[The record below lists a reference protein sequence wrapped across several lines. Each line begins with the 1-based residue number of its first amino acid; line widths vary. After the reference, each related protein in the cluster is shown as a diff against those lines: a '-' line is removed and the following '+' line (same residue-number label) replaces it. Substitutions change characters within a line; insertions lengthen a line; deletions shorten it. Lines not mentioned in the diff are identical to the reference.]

1 MKCSRVKTNQPCC
14 QTYYKPSA
22 CLCLSSVTPPCVHTG
37 LGNVHDTDQ
46 GEHGEGDYNDTGT
59 SAAAGT
65 ALLVVDLIV
74 DSLPPVNCFISHGSG
89 IQRLYQLQAQKFT
102 LLPGTGA
109 TTTTSAP
116 VQLQSYVSL

>member
-1 MKCSRVKTNQPCC
+1 MSTLALV
-14 QTYYKPSA
+14 
-22 CLCLSSVTPPCVHTG
+22 SVMFMIPIRR
-37 LGNVHDTDQ
+37 
-46 GEHGEGDYNDTGT
+46 EHGDYNDTGT
-59 SAAAGT
+59 SGAAGT

-109 TTTTSAP
+109 H
-116 VQLQSYVSL
+116 SLSPPT

>member
-1 MKCSRVKTNQPCC
+1 MFMIPIRR
-14 QTYYKPSA
+14 
-22 CLCLSSVTPPCVHTG
+22 
-37 LGNVHDTDQ
+37 
-46 GEHGEGDYNDTGT
+46 EHGDYNDTGT
-59 SAAAGT
+59 SGAAGT

-74 DSLPPVNCFISHGSG
+74 DSLPPPVNCFISHGSG

-116 VQLQSYVSL
+116 VQLQS